1 MITNKRR
8 MIVLGSIPLL
18 VNLTVDVPLF
28 HLAGIVALRV
38 PESHGSV
45 GQSMNNYIVC
55 NKIGRQSDLRLI
67 IDDIIKQERAHTLS
81 PCSG

>member
-8 MIVLGSIPLL
+8 LIVPGSIPLL
-18 VNLTVDVPLF
+18 VNLTMDVPLF

-45 GQSMNNYIVC
+45 GQSMNNYIVT
-55 NKIGRQSDLRLI
+55 
-67 IDDIIKQERAHTLS
+67 IK
-81 PCSG
+81 SGDNQI